1 MYYVC
6 VLDDSDLDRVFR
18 LPPITFIGG
27 NEQELPLREI
37 INRLEVCKMPPAVKL
52 TNLPCP
58 LMGSRMY
65 CLIKLKHLN
74 ISLLLTVD
82 EN

>member
-27 NEQELPLREI
+27 NEKELPLREI

-52 TNLPCP
+52 TNNLPGA
-58 LMGSRMY
+58 LIGSRMY
-65 CLIKLKHLN
+65 CLIKLK
-74 ISLLLTVD
+74 I
-82 EN
+82 